1 MKAPSASPN
10 EAAVDLLYNTLCSS
24 NEACFSVLSRQYTD
38 DCRKEVF
45 ALNDKEKNHVERS
58 SSDFTSAEKK
68 LIGILR
74 EVKFGKV
81 EIVIQDG
88 VPVRVDEI
96 RKSIKI

>member
-1 MKAPSASPN
+1 M
-10 EAAVDLLYNTLCSS
+10 
-24 NEACFSVLSRQYTD
+24 
-38 DCRKEVF
+38 
-45 ALNDKEKNHVERS
+45 NDKEKNHVERS